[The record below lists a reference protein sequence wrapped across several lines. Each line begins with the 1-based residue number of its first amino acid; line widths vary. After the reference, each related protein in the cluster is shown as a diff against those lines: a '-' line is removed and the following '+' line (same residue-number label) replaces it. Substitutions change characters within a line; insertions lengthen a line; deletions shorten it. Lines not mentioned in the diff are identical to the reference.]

1 MFPFSQLLA
10 LWTYP
15 VINPVWFN
23 IPVPYFGP
31 LPIRWY
37 ALAYIA
43 GLIGGLL
50 YARFLVQ
57 RPQLW
62 GAVKRPDVLALDDLL
77 VYAALGTIIGGRL
90 GILFFTRDY
99 YIAHPL
105 DIFKV
110 WEGGMSFH
118 GGLIGVVVGI
128 WFFARKYQLSF
139 LSVADICAVVVPIG
153 IFFGRLANFIRPEM
167 WGRPTDVSWAM
178 IFPSVD
184 DLPRHP
190 SQLYEAGLEGL
201 LLLVILAL
209 LVARGGLKKPGLA
222 MGLFG
227 VCYGIARIFSEF
239 FRQPDSSEDLANG
252 LTMGMVLSLP
262 LIIIGAG
269 FMIKAMR
276 KTKIIEDT
284 H

>member
-23 IPVPYFGP
+23 IPVPYIGP

-62 GAVKRPDVLALDDLL
+62 GAVRRPDVLALDDLL

-99 YIAHPL
+99 YFAHPL
-105 DIFKV
+105 DILKV

-139 LSVADICAVVVPIG
+139 LTVADICAVVVPIG

-167 WGRPTDVSWAM
+167 WGRPSGVSWAM
-178 IFPSVD
+178 IFPTVD
-184 DLPRHP
+184 DVPRHP

-209 LVARGGLKKPGLA
+209 FVARGGLKKPGLV
-222 MGLFG
+222 MGLFS

-252 LTMGMVLSLP
+252 LTVGMVLSLP
-262 LIIIGAG
+262 LIIIGAAY
-269 FMIKAMR
+269 MINAMR
-276 KTKIIEDT
+276 KAKFLEDT